1 MPVYAVDVVT
11 LHTLL
16 AWSLARDDTQTIK
29 LGSGQLDVVAMWAF
43 VRLSSNEVAAT
54 VDAW

>member
-1 MPVYAVDVVT
+1 MPVYAVGVVT

-29 LGSGQLDVVAMWAF
+29 LGSAQLEIVTMWAF
-43 VRLSSNEVAAT
+43 FRLSSNEVAAT